1 MHLRMGDLKTFL
13 GFRPPKTGI
22 TSEGQTFVMDIV
34 LKVERFK
41 LMFWYCAIKSN
52 IRTEEALKAAL
63 TFPLLVLLT

>member
-1 MHLRMGDLKTFL
+1 MVDLKTFL

-41 LMFWYCAIKSN
+41 LMFWYCAIKSKT
-52 IRTEEALKAAL
+52 IRTEEALQAVL